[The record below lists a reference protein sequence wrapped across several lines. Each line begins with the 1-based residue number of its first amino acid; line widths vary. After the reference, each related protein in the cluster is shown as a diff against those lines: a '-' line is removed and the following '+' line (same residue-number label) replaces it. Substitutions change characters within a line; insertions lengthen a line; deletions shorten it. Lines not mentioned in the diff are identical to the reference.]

1 MPILEKIS
9 KRLRGVKP
17 CRHLYLEKFIR
28 GGGDGSIESG
38 SIALEKPSPSL
49 EEWSYL
55 SVGDM

>member
-9 KRLRGVKP
+9 KRL
-17 CRHLYLEKFIR
+17 R

-38 SIALEKPSPSL
+38 SIALEKPSSSL

>member
-28 GGGDGSIESG
+28 DGGDRSIESG

-55 SVGDM
+55 V